1 MSIIKL
7 DAIDSTNDFLKELAR
22 NQSLENFTV
31 VVAKA
36 QHKGRGQMGTQWVS
50 ESGKNLIMSVLLK
63 DIPLKIDD
71 VFVLNALVS
80 VAVIEAIGSLDI
92 PSLSVKWPNDIMSES
107 KKIAGILVEN
117 SLKTDTTITS
127 IIGLG
132 LNVNQ
137 LDFNQLPNASSL
149 RIQTEKEFSIDDI
162 LVRVLNQIKLL
173 YPLIVECKYDDLWER
188 YHHHLFRKGIPTV
201 FEDVGKRRFMG
212 IIERVN
218 PQGKL
223 EVRLEN
229 DAIASYFLKEIQM
242 IY

>member
-22 NQSLENFTV
+22 NQSLENFTA
-31 VVAKA
+31 VVALA
-36 QHKGRGQMGTQWVS
+36 QHRGRGQMGTQWVS
-50 ESGKNLIMSVLLK
+50 EPDKNLIMSVLLK

-80 VAVIEAIGSLDI
+80 VAVIEAIRSLEI
-92 PSLSVKWPNDIMSES
+92 PNLSVKWPNDIMSES
-107 KKIAGILVEN
+107 KKIGGILVEN

-137 LDFNQLPNASSL
+137 LEFHQLPNASSL
-149 RIQTEKEFSIDDI
+149 RIQSGKEFEIDDVM
-162 LVRVLNQIKLL
+162 LRVLDQIKIL
-173 YPLIVECKYDDLWER
+173 YPLIVEGKYDDLWER
-188 YHHHLFRKGIPTV
+188 YHNHLFRKDIPTV
-201 FEDVGKRRFMG
+201 FEDVSKKRFMG
-212 IIERVN
+212 IIECVN

>member
-22 NQSLENFTV
+22 NQSLENFTA
-31 VVAKA
+31 VVARA
-36 QHKGRGQMGTQWVS
+36 QHRGRGQMGTQWVS
-50 ESGKNLIMSVLLK
+50 EPDKNLIMSVLLK
-63 DIPLKIDD
+63 DIPLKIED

-80 VAVIEAIGSLDI
+80 VAVIEAIRSLGI
-92 PSLSVKWPNDIMSES
+92 PNLSVKWPNDIMSES
-107 KKIAGILVEN
+107 KKIGGILVEN

-127 IIGLG
+127 VIGLG

-137 LDFNQLPNASSL
+137 LQFNQLPHASSL
-149 RIQTEKEFSIDDI
+149 RIQSGKEFEIDD
-162 LVRVLNQIKLL
+162 LMLRVLDQIKIL
-173 YPLIVECKYDDLWER
+173 YPLIVEGKYDALWEC
-188 YHHHLFRKGIPTV
+188 YHNHLFRKDIPTV
-201 FEDVGKRRFMG
+201 FEDVSKKRFMG

-229 DAIASYFLKEIQM
+229 DDIASYFLKEIQM
-242 IY
+242 FY